1 MAENAASLFI
11 TGGGGGVCP
20 RVVMRPLPVSQSPGG
35 WAGAGEGATPDLLH
49 PGSGLGT
56 TFTGYKYLELG
67 REQLL
72 LLHTTL
78 APRPFLGTQ
87 SALAFREYSL
97 ASSVVNQSDNAGMLV
112 DTVDKCCLVL

>member
-11 TGGGGGVCP
+11 TSGGGGGGVCR

-72 LLHTTL
+72 HTTL
-78 APRPFLGTQ
+78 AARPVLGTQ
-87 SALAFREYSL
+87 SAALTF
-97 ASSVVNQSDNAGMLV
+97 
-112 DTVDKCCLVL
+112 

>member
-11 TGGGGGVCP
+11 TGGGGGGVCP

-72 LLHTTL
+72 LHTTL
-78 APRPFLGTQ
+78 AARPVLGTQ
-87 SALAFREYSL
+87 
-97 ASSVVNQSDNAGMLV
+97 
-112 DTVDKCCLVL
+112 